1 MNCENPVIEQFEEI
15 RDTGITIKRDWL
27 ALVRKDGTIQKL
39 CNLYDLEIKGDVLVE
54 KEEIV
59 IIPNQPSIDL
69 TVDPKTRPN
78 IMTVD
83 LTSNHRPGSD
93 FHDFSSLNTVT

>member
-1 MNCENPVIEQFEEI
+1 M
-15 RDTGITIKRDWL
+15 T
-27 ALVRKDGTIQKL
+27 LVRKDGTLQKL
-39 CNLYDLEIKGDVLVE
+39 CELYDLEIKGDVLVE
-54 KEEIV
+54 KEEIL

-69 TVDPKTRPN
+69 TVDPKARPH

-93 FHDFSSLNTVT
+93 FHDFSSLNTVI